1 MSKKL
6 KKSSLQMAA
15 EAAEAYVPVD
25 EDFVLDVD
33 QDIQTDKN
41 YASQGFWKGVITRFF
56 KNARA
61 VIGLVIIVLIII
73 LAIIGPH
80 TSGHGYAEVIKVES
94 ASGKKVLARSL
105 PPRVPGL
112 HKLFTGE

>member
-1 MSKKL
+1 MTMSKKL

-41 YASQGFWKGVITRFF
+41 YASQGFWKGGR
-56 KNARA
+56 
-61 VIGLVIIVLIII
+61 
-73 LAIIGPH
+73 
-80 TSGHGYAEVIKVES
+80 
-94 ASGKKVLARSL
+94 
-105 PPRVPGL
+105 
-112 HKLFTGE
+112 